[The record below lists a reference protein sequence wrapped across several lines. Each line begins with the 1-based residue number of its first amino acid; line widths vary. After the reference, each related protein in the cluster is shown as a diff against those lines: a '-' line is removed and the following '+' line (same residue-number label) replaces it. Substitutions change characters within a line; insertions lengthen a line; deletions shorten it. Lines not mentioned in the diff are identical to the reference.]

1 MRIRC
6 AWKKFR
12 ELSPILTA
20 RGASLTLKGKIY
32 STCIRSSMIYG
43 RETWPMKVEDKQRLE
58 RAERMMV
65 RHMCGVTLKDKKSSE
80 ELRQRLGIDSVSD
93 VIRSRLRWFGHVER
107 KEDGRRLV
115 RGWRY
120 LVGEVEVG
128 AGRHGERTCVAE
140 DMKVLGLEERDVQD
154 RLKWRRGI
162 LGKPSDPCKHGNNRR

>member
-1 MRIRC
+1 MHKNCSGVKGRLKVDNNYQCLKCQVSGKTTIEAGVGKKENLLLSSGTSVDCVEEFCYLGDMLSSGGGAGEASRVRIRC

-65 RHMCGVTLKDKKSSE
+65 RH
-80 ELRQRLGIDSVSD
+80 
-93 VIRSRLRWFGHVER
+93 
-107 KEDGRRLV
+107 
-115 RGWRY
+115 
-120 LVGEVEVG
+120 
-128 AGRHGERTCVAE
+128 TCVE
-140 DMKVLGLEERDVQD
+140 
-154 RLKWRRGI
+154 
-162 LGKPSDPCKHGNNRR
+162 SH